1 LDRIK
6 SKNIFI
12 ITILLILTL
21 GINGCTKDPEGV
33 VAEVNGEEI
42 TEEEYKKNL
51 QIRKNLSKEEFGK
64 DDLSKL
70 DIKEEILN
78 ELILETLISQEA
90 EKRNISISDEEIEK
104 EIDKNTEE
112 VGGEEKL
119 REELEDSGISFDYY
133 KEFIKKQY
141 LFNKYKQTIF
151 NEIDISNKKAEKYFE
166 KNKEDLIITR
176 ASQIVVDDEKN
187 GLDILDKL
195 EDGEKF
201 EDLAVEKSLDSSSA
215 VKGGDLGYFSKEMI
229 KNKELEDI
237 IFKLQVGEISELV
250 KIEDEYYIIYLQDR
264 KDKFEDLKDEVIILL
279 KEEEYTKHIK
289 ELQDNAKIKIFLKID
304 E

>member
-1 LDRIK
+1 
-6 SKNIFI
+6 
-12 ITILLILTL
+12 
-21 GINGCTKDPEGV
+21 
-33 VAEVNGEEI
+33 
-42 TEEEYKKNL
+42 
-51 QIRKNLSKEEFGK
+51 
-64 DDLSKL
+64 
-70 DIKEEILN
+70 
-78 ELILETLISQEA
+78 
-90 EKRNISISDEEIEK
+90 
-104 EIDKNTEE
+104 
-112 VGGEEKL
+112 
-119 REELEDSGISFDYY
+119 
-133 KEFIKKQY
+133 
-141 LFNKYKQTIF
+141 YKQTIF

-229 KNKELEDI
+229 
-237 IFKLQVGEISELV
+237 FKIQVGEISELV
-250 KIEDEYYIIYLQDR
+250 KNEDEYYIIYLQDR

-304 E
+304 K